1 MPCDDE
7 DDATCLGTKQQYT
20 NNYVHTSMNNERGGK
35 IQNHCKKWNIVLQ
48 MNTWLEAFII
58 EIAKATATIN
68 IKTFS

>member
-35 IQNHCKKWNIVLQ
+35 MQNHCKKN
-48 MNTWLEAFII
+48 
-58 EIAKATATIN
+58 EILFCK
-68 IKTFS
+68 